1 MRDYESIDARPFT
14 PRRIGFVA
22 LALVAGVAAL
32 NRTTNLSPAGTHG
45 ALFGASIV
53 HPNVT
58 SIGSMHNGTAHS
70 NVTSTV
76 STHDGRIHPNV
87 TSINSTHNATMHPNV
102 TSSKPDCMPHCGD
115 SSEYS
120 YSYVDGGSAHSH
132 ADDDADDPCHH
143 VVDDNDIIDYT
154 PIPTKEPTAPTTAAP
169 TAGRTTSP
177 TPAPT
182 VVASHN
188 QSAAVSRGKC
198 EDDDDVVAIATNN
211 SKLHIVR
218 THTTTHHHHVDLD
231 RNGSKTWD
239 DDNHLLIDDDT
250 SHDSRVGNISTYCGL
265 KIAKNTQSSANAT
278 ASFQFY
284 VDYLGAYCESN
295 EKCKVGCERCG
306 HAVRAALPGVTPHG
320 DRADYSC
327 FGLHSVDAT
336 GRPQGPIPFAD
347 AVATFERGLRGL
359 SRITP
364 FIDQSTMLYAQRAD
378 KYVELLERGG
388 ETYLLGEW
396 YSELGMR
403 LYSVIAHVPGTVGC
417 VEIVTRMIDERYLRN
432 VTKMNHVRLPDS
444 AFEVAGIDIAASGTS
459 DLLLPL
465 AVSKVTSSMY
475 EVTKFYENVLL
486 AREVAYSKSE
496 NSAWGKVYLLHEGD
510 MVVRFVQSHAG
521 GVKNLE
527 NLKKDTHNASYA
539 SPWCGTDRYY
549 DNHYAYSRSTAPA
562 NLSLVAI
569 ASRARAAHTRWHCED
584 SAIYLWEPTGDMV
597 YVTDATTTADDAG
610 SWAIDKLHDPA
621 VSEDLAFCEEYGY
634 SQSAMCTQGYCTDSG
649 VVVAITDDDC

>member
-1 MRDYESIDARPFT
+1 MRDYESIDARPST
-14 PRRIGFVA
+14 PGRLGFAALAIFAGVVA
-22 LALVAGVAAL
+22 LS
-32 NRTTNLSPAGTHG
+32 RTNLRPTGARG
-45 ALFGASIV
+45 ALFSASIGSAHNGTA

-58 SIGSMHNGTAHS
+58 SIGSAHNGTA
-70 NVTSTV
+70 
-76 STHDGRIHPNV
+76 HPNV
-87 TSINSTHNATMHPNV
+87 TSIGSAHNRTAHANV
-102 TSSKPDCMPHCGD
+102 TATRPDCAPHCGA
-115 SSEYS
+115 SYS
-120 YSYVDGGSAHSH
+120 YSYADGGSAHSR

-143 VVDDNDIIDYT
+143 VDDDNDVIDYT
-154 PIPTKEPTAPTTAAP
+154 PIPTKAPTEPTTAAP

-182 VVASHN
+182 VEASHN
-188 QSAAVSRGKC
+188 QSAAASRGKC
-198 EDDDDVVAIATNN
+198 ADDDDVVALATNN
-211 SKLHIVR
+211 SKLHVVR
-218 THTTTHHHHVDLD
+218 THTTTHHHHADLD
-231 RNGSKTWD
+231 RNGSRTWD
-239 DDNHLLIDDDT
+239 DDNHLLVDDDT
-250 SHDSRVGNISTYCGL
+250 SHDRRVANVSTYCGL

-295 EKCKVGCERCG
+295 EECKVGCERCG

-327 FGLHSVDAT
+327 FGLHAVDAT
-336 GRPQGPIPFAD
+336 GRPQGPVPFAD
-347 AVATFERGLRGL
+347 AVATFERGLRGF
-359 SRITP
+359 SRVTP
-364 FIDQSTMLYAQRAD
+364 FVDQSTILYAERAD
-378 KYVELLERGG
+378 KYVKLLERGG
-388 ETYLLGEW
+388 VAYLLGEW
-396 YSELGMR
+396 YSEMGTR

-417 VEIVTRMIDERYLRN
+417 VEIVTRMLDPRYLGN
-432 VTKMNHVRLPDS
+432 VTKMNHVRLPDG
-444 AFEVAGIDIAASGTS
+444 AFEVAGIDLAASGAS

-465 AVSKVTSSMY
+465 AVSKVTSSMR
-475 EVTKFYENVLL
+475 EVAEFYEGVLL
-486 AREVAYSKSE
+486 ARELEYADSDD
-496 NSAWGKVYLLHEGD
+496 SAFGKVYLLHEGE

-521 GVKNLE
+521 AVKNLE

-569 ASRARAAHTRWHCED
+569 ASRARAARTRWHCED

-597 YVTDATTTADDAG
+597 YVTSATTTDDAG
-610 SWAIDKLHDPA
+610 SWAINELHDPA

-649 VVVAITDDDC
+649 VVVTITDDDC